1 MTGEILSAIKLE
13 DAFFCLDC
21 EIVTNCS
28 DVCPACGNRR
38 LWFLQNWLGRAGDQ
52 GKSKYRKPPI
62 EEFQPATQEISR
74 DRAEGSILMCLLT
87 LRKKLL
93 KLEPRWPYPFRQ
105 ERSRILINKGV
116 DRWRIS
122 Q

>member
-21 EIVTNCS
+21 ETVTNCS

-38 LWFLQNWLGRAGDQ
+38 LWFLQNWLGRLGDQ
-52 GKSKYRKPPI
+52 GNSKYRKTKI
-62 EEFQPATQEISR
+62 EEFQPATQEISM
-74 DRAEGSILMCLLT
+74 DRSERAILMSLLT

-93 KLEPRWPYPFRQ
+93 CWL
-105 ERSRILINKGV
+105 
-116 DRWRIS
+116 
-122 Q
+122 